1 MKIIQLRGEGECV
14 VCGKKTEAKMI
25 RYCEKC
31 YEKEENKKRKEDA
44 MQEYHRLFAAS
55 NISARAHNVF
65 LDKIRPTRGQKD
77 IVEGLLNSIE
87 EFNHDRWG
95 LPYLFGEVGTGK
107 SLLSMSSAST
117 AMLNKGASAF
127 YVHIPD
133 LMNDIEYY
141 RKNKDRILGCDFLI
155 MDDLGHHNVSDYT
168 VNLLFTIL
176 NDRMAGNHGT
186 MIVSNF
192 SIEGFIE
199 KIVNDGTRR
208 ETANAIR
215 DRISSMCLPVEL
227 VGENVRLRKATER
240 AWKSKK

>member
-1 MKIIQLRGEGECV
+1 
-14 VCGKKTEAKMI
+14 
-25 RYCEKC
+25 
-31 YEKEENKKRKEDA
+31 
-44 MQEYHRLFAAS
+44 
-55 NISARAHNVF
+55 
-65 LDKIRPTRGQKD
+65 
-77 IVEGLLNSIE
+77 
-87 EFNHDRWG
+87 
-95 LPYLFGEVGTGK
+95 
-107 SLLSMSSAST
+107 
-117 AMLNKGASAF
+117 
-127 YVHIPD
+127 
-133 LMNDIEYY
+133 
-141 RKNKDRILGCDFLI
+141 